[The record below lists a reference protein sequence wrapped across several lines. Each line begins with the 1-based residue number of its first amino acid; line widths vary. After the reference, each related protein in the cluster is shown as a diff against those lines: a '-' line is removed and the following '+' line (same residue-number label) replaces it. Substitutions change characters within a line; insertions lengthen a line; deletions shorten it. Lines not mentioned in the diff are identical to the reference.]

1 MEPIIIRE
9 PKLIGIIG
17 VIWTIFF
24 SGCFIY
30 TGYYKFFIDR
40 YPYDFVAYGLL
51 FGMLILI
58 GILIILDYF
67 RNKMVLY
74 GSQISYTPV
83 LGKEKK
89 FFYTEICVVKQ
100 SISGQYSFYSASGD
114 ELAVLEKRMQNL
126 TSAVAYL
133 KERGVLFEKPKL
145 PEPEKESPKQK
156 EKALKEEQKALALRE
171 AENKYIS
178 SRWTL
183 PQIERNRK
191 TAKILYG
198 ILLILTVIGIVL
210 LFLHPNYGMGILMCV
225 CFISYI
231 LYLIYYPKMV
241 FIEFETNKKL
251 DKYHI
256 PFPSLAACFSL
267 WFLMTYEDIFNI
279 TPILF
284 IFVLTAILLVPYFL
298 VLLIR
303 RKREPIGKI
312 LCVMLLVWVLS
323 LTVSP
328 AIQVL
333 TTVGDAAYTQVLVL
347 EKDITASIK
356 RGIDYC
362 FYVEFPDGTHEDMHV
377 SHSAYKRTQENEFAT
392 LYTRK
397 SIFGIEWYEI
407 Y

>member
-1 MEPIIIRE
+1 MDKLAVRK
-9 PKLIGIIG
+9 PKYVFIIGIIWIVLSVGGWIFAGCYELSHDNYAPTFLTYG
-17 VIWTIFF
+17 VLF
-24 SGCFIY
+24 S
-30 TGYYKFFIDR
+30 
-40 YPYDFVAYGLL
+40 L
-51 FGMLILI
+51 FILI
-58 GILIILDYF
+58 GILIVVDYF
-67 RNKMVLY
+67 RTKLVLY
-74 GSQISYTPV
+74 NSYICYTPV
-83 LGKEKK
+83 LGRTKQ
-89 FFYTEICVVKQ
+89 FFYTEIHVVKQ
-100 SISGQYSFYSASGD
+100 TPAGQYYFYSAGGE

-126 TSAVAYL
+126 TPAVAYL

-145 PEPEKESPKQK
+145 PEPVKESPEKK
-156 EKALKEEQKALALRE
+156 EKALKAEQKALALRE

-191 TAKILYG
+191 VAKILYG

-279 TPILF
+279 TPILV

-333 TTVGDAAYTQVLVL
+333 ITVGDAAYTQVLVL

-392 LYTRK
+392 LCTRK